1 MTPPPPRPRSRQVG
15 AVSPQR
21 MKASE
26 CTRLQAESSLR
37 GELERRGQ
45 RLQELAEERVRA
57 LQGLHEVGG
66 RSWGRR
72 GRLGNRGRGSGPP
85 LHGSRKKAASWSSA
99 GAWTRL

>member
-1 MTPPPPRPRSRQVG
+1 
-15 AVSPQR
+15 

-26 CTRLQAESSLR
+26 CARLQAESSLR

-57 LQGLHEVGG
+57 LQGRHEVGG
-66 RSWGRR
+66 RGWGRR
-72 GRLGNRGRGSGPP
+72 GWRGHPGNQGGGSGPP

-99 GAWTRL
+99 GAWTGP